1 MPEKPPYAGTEQFT
15 TEQINAW
22 LANPPQLGDPGF
34 EDYSM
39 WKFLQEWE
47 QCARPEEH
55 IQLANNDWILAGDLK
70 VGDEVATSEDT
81 QKVTRVERVEGS
93 PRCEVFFEEGDSIVS
108 SYSHPYFVK
117 DKGFV
122 KVIDLEKG
130 DVIGELVVDS
140 KKSFP
145 DGPVISLSVDKAE
158 TYMLRGGTEENPVPV
173 LSHNKTPAEPD
184 RPDNPQT
191 DPNLPATTPTETEW
205 FNPDGTLK
213 QEYLDPILQQMGES
227 PYLQSLMGG
236 YTQKEDVDTAIET
249 ALGNLGLGDY
259 AQLGDVDASILAALQ
274 DFNID
279 DQIGDAMKLW
289 GDDFKTSFTK
299 DYDISQYVTEDV
311 LQQMIANAQLQG
323 MTEDQI
329 RDMIKTVMGDSMS
342 DADINSAIEQAVAAA
357 QEETQKSILTTEQI
371 QDMIDAGLANGL
383 TPAEIQ
389 TMIEQYAGGMDPA
402 VIAQMIADSQA
413 SLGELGGLTET
424 EIRDMIQQAIK
435 DGLTPEQIQEMIANA
450 TGGTLTSEQIQAL
463 ITEAQATLASLGGL
477 TEAEIREMITQALKD
492 GLTPE
497 QIQQMVADATGG
509 VVDSATIQQMIA
521 DAQATLAS
529 LGGLTEAEIQEMIAQ
544 GIADGL
550 TPEQIQDMIVAA
562 TEGAVDPATIQ
573 QMITDAIAASQTGQ
587 TGEGLSMEDIQ
598 ALLDSGYMTA
608 DQINALMAESGYLG
622 QEGVDSSVQAAL
634 DAALGEGGA
643 ISSAIAAALQATGGG
658 GETGGGETTPT
669 EPVPAPNY
677 TIPTSYTPYTDYTS
691 PYGSVS
697 PYDMMGPEQ
706 FGGTTPFSGGVST
719 GAAQSGISGL
729 DLGDASAYN
738 YDIPITAQSG
748 LYPSGIDPRYFDPV
762 PEPFPLPPH
771 KDPLRKEE
779 KGPIYPDFFNT
790 YSG

>member
-1 MPEKPPYAGTEQFT
+1 MPPGEEGFVYGPADETYTVSDIPEMKQRIAT
-15 TEQINAW
+15 
-22 LANPPQLGDPGF
+22 NPGLGLI
-34 EDYSM
+34 
-39 WKFLQEWE
+39 LQPLIDRLE
-47 QCARPEEH
+47 
-55 IQLANNDWILAGDLK
+55 AGDF
-70 VGDEVATSEDT
+70 DT
-81 QKVTRVERVEGS
+81 PIT
-93 PRCEVFFEEGDSIVS
+93 
-108 SYSHPYFVK
+108 
-117 DKGFV
+117 
-122 KVIDLEKG
+122 
-130 DVIGELVVDS
+130 
-140 KKSFP
+140 
-145 DGPVISLSVDKAE
+145 GPND
-158 TYMLRGGTEENPVPV
+158 
-173 LSHNKTPAEPD
+173 TPT
-184 RPDNPQT
+184 T
-191 DPNLPATTPTETEW
+191 DPNDPNVPDPLNQET
-205 FNPDGTLK
+205 FLNPDGTLK

-236 YTQKEDVDTAIET
+236 PD
-249 ALGNLGLGDY
+249 LSGY
-259 AQLGDVDASILAALQ
+259 AQTADVDASILAALQ

-299 DYDISQYVTEDV
+299 DYDLSSYVTEDV

-323 MTEDQI
+323 MDEAAI

-371 QDMIDAGLANGL
+371 QAMIDAGLANGL

-389 TMIEQYAGGMDPA
+389 TMIEQYGGGMDPA

-413 SLGELGGLTET
+413 SLGELGGLTKS
-424 EIRDMIQQAIK
+424 EINDMIQ
-435 DGLTPEQIQEMIANA
+435 
-450 TGGTLTSEQIQAL
+450 
-463 ITEAQATLASLGGL
+463 
-477 TEAEIREMITQALKD
+477 QALKD

-497 QIQQMVADATGG
+497 QIQDMVADATGG

-550 TPEQIQDMIVAA
+550 TPEQIQEMIVAA

-608 DQINALMAESGYLG
+608 DQINALMSESGYLG

-634 DAALGEGGA
+634 DAALGEGGS

-658 GETGGGETTPT
+658 GGGETTTGGGETTT
-669 EPVPAPNY
+669 TDPVTTPNY
-677 TIPTSYTPYTDYTS
+677 TIPTSYTPYTDYTN

-706 FGGTTPFSGGVST
+706 FGGTTPFSGGTTT
-719 GAAQSGISGL
+719 GAATGSGISGL

-738 YDIPITAQSG
+738 YDIPITPQSG
-748 LYPSGIDPRYFDPV
+748 LYPSGIDPRYFEPV

>member
-1 MPEKPPYAGTEQFT
+1 MPPGEEGFVYGPADETYTVSDIPEMKQRIATNPG
-15 TEQINAW
+15 
-22 LANPPQLGDPGF
+22 LAL
-34 EDYSM
+34 M
-39 WKFLQEWE
+39 LQPLIDRLE
-47 QCARPEEH
+47 
-55 IQLANNDWILAGDLK
+55 AGDF
-70 VGDEVATSEDT
+70 DT
-81 QKVTRVERVEGS
+81 PRNS
-93 PRCEVFFEEGDSIVS
+93 PDDPPI
-108 SYSHPYFVK
+108 
-117 DKGFV
+117 
-122 KVIDLEKG
+122 
-130 DVIGELVVDS
+130 
-140 KKSFP
+140 
-145 DGPVISLSVDKAE
+145 
-158 TYMLRGGTEENPVPV
+158 
-173 LSHNKTPAEPD
+173 
-184 RPDNPQT
+184 T
-191 DPNLPATTPTETEW
+191 DPNDPNVPDPLNQETW
-205 FNPDGTLK
+205 LNPDGTLK
-213 QEYLDPILQQMGES
+213 QEYLDQVLATMGES
-227 PYLQSLMGG
+227 PYLQSLMGEQPDLSG
-236 YTQKEDVDTAIET
+236 
-249 ALGNLGLGDY
+249 Y
-259 AQLGDVDASILAALQ
+259 AQTADVDASILAALQ

-289 GDDFKTSFTK
+289 GDDFKANYMEDF
-299 DYDISQYVTEDV
+299 DLSQYVTEDV

-342 DADINSAIEQAVAAA
+342 DEQITTAIEQAVAAA

-371 QDMIDAGLANGL
+371 QAMIDAGLANGL

-389 TMIEQYAGGMDPA
+389 TKIEQYGGGMDPA

-413 SLGELGGLTET
+413 SLGELGGLTKS
-424 EIRDMIQQAIK
+424 EINDMIQQALK
-435 DGLTPEQIQEMIANA
+435 DGLSPEQIQDMIANA
-450 TGGTLTSEQIQAL
+450 TGGTLTSEQIQTL

-550 TPEQIQDMIVAA
+550 TPEQIQEMIVAA

-634 DAALGEGGA
+634 DAALGEGGS

-658 GETGGGETTPT
+658 GGGETTTGGGETTT
-669 EPVPAPNY
+669 TDPVTTPNY
-677 TIPTSYTPYTDYTS
+677 TIPTSYTPYTDYTN

-706 FGGTTPFSGGVST
+706 FGGTTPFSGGTTT
-719 GAAQSGISGL
+719 GAATGSGISGL

-738 YDIPITAQSG
+738 YDIPITPQSG
-748 LYPSGIDPRYFDPV
+748 LYPSGIDPRYFEPV

>member
-1 MPEKPPYAGTEQFT
+1 MPPGEEGFVYGPADETYTVSDIPEMKQRIAT
-15 TEQINAW
+15 
-22 LANPPQLGDPGF
+22 NPGLGLI
-34 EDYSM
+34 
-39 WKFLQEWE
+39 LQPLIDRLE
-47 QCARPEEH
+47 
-55 IQLANNDWILAGDLK
+55 AGDF
-70 VGDEVATSEDT
+70 DT
-81 QKVTRVERVEGS
+81 PIT
-93 PRCEVFFEEGDSIVS
+93 
-108 SYSHPYFVK
+108 
-117 DKGFV
+117 
-122 KVIDLEKG
+122 
-130 DVIGELVVDS
+130 
-140 KKSFP
+140 
-145 DGPVISLSVDKAE
+145 GPNDPP
-158 TYMLRGGTEENPVPV
+158 T
-173 LSHNKTPAEPD
+173 
-184 RPDNPQT
+184 T
-191 DPNLPATTPTETEW
+191 DPNDPNVPDPLNQET
-205 FNPDGTLK
+205 FLNPDGTLK

-236 YTQKEDVDTAIET
+236 PD
-249 ALGNLGLGDY
+249 LSGY
-259 AQLGDVDASILAALQ
+259 AQTADVDASILAALQ

-299 DYDISQYVTEDV
+299 DYDLSSYVTEDV

-323 MTEDQI
+323 MDEAAI
-329 RDMIKTVMGDSMS
+329 RDMIKTE
-342 DADINSAIEQAVAAA
+342 IN
-357 QEETQKSILTTEQI
+357 
-371 QDMIDAGLANGL
+371 
-383 TPAEIQ
+383 
-389 TMIEQYAGGMDPA
+389 
-402 VIAQMIADSQA
+402 
-413 SLGELGGLTET
+413 
-424 EIRDMIQQAIK
+424 DMIQQALK
-435 DGLTPEQIQEMIANA
+435 DGLSPEQIQDMIANA

-550 TPEQIQDMIVAA
+550 TPEQIQEMIVAA

-634 DAALGEGGA
+634 DAALGEGGS

-658 GETGGGETTPT
+658 GGGETTTGGGETTT
-669 EPVPAPNY
+669 TDPVTTPNY
-677 TIPTSYTPYTDYTS
+677 TIPTSYTPYTDYTN

-706 FGGTTPFSGGVST
+706 FGGTTPFSGGTTT
-719 GAAQSGISGL
+719 GAATGSGISGL

-738 YDIPITAQSG
+738 YDIPITPQSG
-748 LYPSGIDPRYFDPV
+748 LYPSGIDPRYFEPV

>member
-424 EIRDMIQQAIK
+424 EIRDMI
-435 DGLTPEQIQEMIANA
+435 
-450 TGGTLTSEQIQAL
+450 
-463 ITEAQATLASLGGL
+463 
-477 TEAEIREMITQALKD
+477 TQALKD